1 MIGLGLMLNKTP
13 KVKDWTIP
21 WILMVVAIGLIIV
34 YSRCALE
41 EGFTPQMMTIAVVQ
55 GSD

>member
-21 WILMVVAIGLIIV
+21 WILMIVAIGLTIV
-34 YSRCALE
+34 YSGFALE
-41 EGFTPQMMTIAVVQ
+41 EGFAPQVIS
-55 GSD
+55 GNRRWG